1 MHQRFYEIF
10 QPFADLTFYPIVVYM
25 ISLRSKD
32 FRRPATCL
40 DGFQVS
46 IIGVL
51 DGMSLKCYMSP
62 LNLSSFYICHNAMGE
77 VISVGALLIICDF
90 LIRFEVQSFN
100 LR

>member
-1 MHQRFYEIF
+1 
-10 QPFADLTFYPIVVYM
+10 M
-25 ISLRSKD
+25 ISLWCKD
-32 FRRPATCL
+32 FSRPATCL

>member
-1 MHQRFYEIF
+1 
-10 QPFADLTFYPIVVYM
+10 M
-25 ISLRSKD
+25 ISLWCKD
-32 FRRPATCL
+32 FSRPATCL

-62 LNLSSFYICHNAMGE
+62 LNLSSFYICHNAMGG
-77 VISVGALLIICDF
+77 VISLGVLIFIYRYVIFSLD
-90 LIRFEVQSFN
+90 LKYLHSFN